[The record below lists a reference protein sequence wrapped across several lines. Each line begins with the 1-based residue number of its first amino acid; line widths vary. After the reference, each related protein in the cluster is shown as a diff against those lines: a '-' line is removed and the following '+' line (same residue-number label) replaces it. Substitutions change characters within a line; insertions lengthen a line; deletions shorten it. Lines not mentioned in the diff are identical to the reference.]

1 MMAKEKE
8 LDLSIIHAIA
18 LWMPCIIILFSY
30 STIWVYVWSHSKYLK
45 QVGNIDIKKVIAKV
59 VYMTSSLLH
68 MAVDCYH
75 VIYLKLTN
83 NLQLLKVPFCQKI
96 LMFLS

>member
-1 MMAKEKE
+1 MVGYDCARGICTVMMARKKE

-30 STIWVYVWSHSKYLK
+30 ITIWAYVWSHSKYLK

-59 VYMTSSLLH
+59 VYTCFSLLH
-68 MAVDCYH
+68 LAVEPH
-75 VIYLKLTN
+75 QAEKQFTVVT
-83 NLQLLKVPFCQKI
+83 
-96 LMFLS
+96 S